1 MKKRLFAEQRNI
13 PAAQLKGGPFA
24 RLSRAHRL
32 MKNVTEDYPPMT
44 REAPPNLIGGVY
56 GGTDQYGS

>member
-1 MKKRLFAEQRNI
+1 MKTPSLQGS
-13 PAAQLKGGPFA
+13 QLDADHPYNGP
-24 RLSRAHRL
+24 HCL

-44 REAPPNLIGGVY
+44 REAPPNLIGGVH

>member
-1 MKKRLFAEQRNI
+1 
-13 PAAQLKGGPFA
+13 
-24 RLSRAHRL
+24 

-44 REAPPNLIGGVY
+44 REAPPNLIGGVH